1 MNRLENKLPAIEPMA
16 YLNGDYVPV
25 TEAKLSVFDLG
36 IVSGATVTET
46 LRTFSHRPF
55 SVDEH
60 LQRLQRSLKS
70 VGFPPTIDLD
80 EWKTVIETVVAKN
93 SQLIPKSH
101 DLGIVLFVTAGQNL
115 TYLGGAA
122 REQCQVPSVCVHTF
136 PLPFELWNDKFK
148 DGQHLVTPSV
158 RHIPA
163 TTLESKIKSRSR
175 IHWYLADKQARL
187 VDANAG
193 CLVLDQLGNLCETS
207 TGNFYVVY
215 EGQIL
220 TPSPRTVLGGVSQMV
235 VKCLAKE
242 LKIPYATAD
251 IQTYEA
257 INAEESFT
265 SSTPYCLMPVTKING
280 QTIGN
285 GEPGPVFRQLVNA
298 WNKLVGIDI
307 LKQIEQGAVERQT
320 PQVK

>member
-1 MNRLENKLPAIEPMA
+1 MPPTEPMA

-25 TEAKLSVFDLG
+25 SEAKLSVFDLG
-36 IVSGATVTET
+36 VVSGATVTET
-46 LRTFSHRPF
+46 LRTFSHVPF
-55 SVDEH
+55 CVDEH

-80 EWKTVIETVVAKN
+80 EWKTIIESVAATN
-93 SQLIPKSH
+93 SQLIPPSH

-122 REQCQVPSVCVHTF
+122 REQSQTPSVCVHTF
-136 PLPFELWNDKFK
+136 PLPFELWDAKFK
-148 DGQHLVTPSV
+148 EGQHLVTPSV

-187 VDANAG
+187 VDPNAG
-193 CLVLDQLGNLCETS
+193 CIILDQTGNLCETS

-220 TPSPRTVLGGVSQMV
+220 TPSPRTVLGGVSQMI
-235 VKCLAKE
+235 VKRLAHE

-257 INAEESFT
+257 LNAEESFT
-265 SSTPYCLMPVTKING
+265 SSTPYCLMPVTRING
-280 QTIGN
+280 QTIGD
-285 GEPGPVFRQLVNA
+285 GQPGPVFRQLVDA

-307 LKQIEQGAVERQT
+307 LKQIEQGAMDRRSD
-320 PQVK
+320 